1 MTSWAVNFEQAQ
13 VAHHDQAKA
22 SSSELEG
29 PSPPSCANTPPYC
42 PEKLGQIEASQV
54 PAPCPSVRLL
64 CTSTT
69 TY

>member
-42 PEKLGQIEASQV
+42 SEKLG
-54 PAPCPSVRLL
+54 
-64 CTSTT
+64 
-69 TY
+69 